1 MANYMGTCRTN
12 YFRVTD
18 EAAYQKL
25 FSKLIGEDDIH
36 DFTKEDDGVTYHGF
50 GCFGCIGF
58 EDGSGVSSIDDFFD
72 ELQKILP
79 DGEAF
84 VFMEGGHEK
93 LRYVIGCVDIVTKDR
108 KEFMDIQTYALQHA
122 RKMLRDPEFETEL
135 EY

>member
-1 MANYMGTCRTN
+1 MANYMGVCRTN

-25 FSKLIGEDDIH
+25 FNKLCGEDVIQ
-36 DFTKEDDGVTYHGF
+36 DFTREENGVTYHGF
-50 GCFGCIGF
+50 GCFGCIDF
-58 EDGSGVSSIDDFFD
+58 EDENGDWNIEAFFA

-79 DGEAF
+79 DDEAF
-84 VFMEGGHEK
+84 VLMEGGHEK

-108 KEFMDIQTYALQHA
+108 REFMDIQTYAIQHA
-122 RKMLRDPEFETEL
+122 KKMLRNPEFKTEL